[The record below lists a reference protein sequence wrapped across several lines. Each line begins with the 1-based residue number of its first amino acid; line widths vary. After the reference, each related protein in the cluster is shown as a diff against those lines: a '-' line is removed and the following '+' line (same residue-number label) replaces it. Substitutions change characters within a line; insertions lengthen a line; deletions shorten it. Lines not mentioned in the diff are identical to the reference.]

1 MFFAARQLAKYS
13 GSQPALPRSFI
24 SPSDLPLDSSFQ
36 LPFFPLL
43 DARSVKG
50 RAVSA
55 SPLEASSRAADVVCF
70 RHETS
75 CLHLF
80 DILSLLFLPPS
91 SLLFPSS
98 KHCSHRFQNGFTSR
112 YLLLLLLLLPLL
124 PPMIVVISTTAF
136 RSSGCLRGDEEDRV
150 VFGFIFCFSILLFSC
165 MVFPPSVFSYFFLF
179 VCRGFPFPF
188 PSRREDRPSDDWWPR
203 QDSVHLPHHTH
214 SRKIRCPASRDCSS
228 ALHSRKTHC
237 SPSCSE
243 NAEPSNRRPPN
254 CAGCANTPWRS
265 LHNTSP
271 SFVSGVG
278 AASPSNTS
286 SAPSPSVVSRSSA
299 ARTY

>member
-1 MFFAARQLAKYS
+1 
-13 GSQPALPRSFI
+13 
-24 SPSDLPLDSSFQ
+24 
-36 LPFFPLL
+36 
-43 DARSVKG
+43 
-50 RAVSA
+50 
-55 SPLEASSRAADVVCF
+55 
-70 RHETS
+70 
-75 CLHLF
+75 
-80 DILSLLFLPPS
+80 
-91 SLLFPSS
+91 
-98 KHCSHRFQNGFTSR
+98 
-112 YLLLLLLLLPLL
+112 
-124 PPMIVVISTTAF
+124 MIVVISTTAF
-136 RSSGCLRGDEEDRV
+136 RCLLAAYEETKKIV
-150 VFGFIFCFSILLFSC
+150 WFLVLFS
-165 MVFPPSVFSYFFLF
+165 V
-179 VCRGFPFPF
+179 F

-237 SPSCSE
+237 SPSCSK